1 MLDLVANRKHAVARP
16 RGSAAEEWHLEEMIS
31 LALSVFHQAFRRL
44 CLHTHRIPQ
53 QVPQSTLGT
62 RSFRPLCGRIMHATS
77 NIKIRRKLGPH
88 SRLLQRGVIGRSI
101 DGRSTEGRYLRDFE
115 ARSIQ
120 HLGGSPSTTEQLL
133 ITRLARIALRI
144 ELFEEKML
152 SGNFTDHDGRV
163 LAR

>member
-1 MLDLVANRKHAVARP
+1 
-16 RGSAAEEWHLEEMIS
+16 
-31 LALSVFHQAFRRL
+31 
-44 CLHTHRIPQ
+44 
-53 QVPQSTLGT
+53 
-62 RSFRPLCGRIMHATS
+62 MHATS

-163 LAR
+163 FGALNGAFLRSLQTLGLRPASERPLSPQEALARIHAVASAGASKAGSDL